1 MRVCVTVEGQEG
13 ISWPDWL
20 ALAKTCEAAGFEG
33 LFRSDHYDSVVGAG
47 ERGSLD
53 AWSTLAALAA
63 VTSRLRLGTMVSPVG
78 FRHPS
83 ELARVVTTVDHVS
96 DGRAELGIG
105 MGWFE
110 GEHRAHGFP
119 FPPTPERSER
129 LAEQLEIVHRQWTE
143 DVFDLDGRH
152 YRLERCRALPK
163 PVQKPRPPII
173 VGGSAR
179 PGTLGPAVR
188 FADEYNTFASPED
201 ARERRARIDAACA
214 AAGRDPA
221 SLPLSL
227 MAGLVLGADEAEV
240 AELTERAAAR
250 LLFASADELRAARG
264 DGWLIGT
271 PAQVVERLH
280 VYEAVGVTRVFLQ
293 VWGADAVPM
302 LELAAREVLP
312 PL

>member
-1 MRVCVTVEGQEG
+1 
-13 ISWPDWL
+13 
-20 ALAKTCEAAGFEG
+20 
-33 LFRSDHYDSVVGAG
+33 
-47 ERGSLD
+47 
-53 AWSTLAALAA
+53 
-63 VTSRLRLGTMVSPVG
+63 
-78 FRHPS
+78 
-83 ELARVVTTVDHVS
+83 VTTVDHVS

-119 FPPTPERSER
+119 FPPTPDRSER

-143 DVFDLDGRH
+143 DVFDFDGRH

-264 DGWLIGT
+264 AGWLIGT